1 MSVLSVRPKYDQL
14 IELLDTLVN
23 WQKFGTFL
31 PGIESEHIQVIER
44 DIRGTD
50 LQKAALFSKWF
61 SVHPDTSWQDVL
73 FGLEKSQQFTL
84 ASKVY
89 QAINITSST
98 ASSTSQGITNFCC
111 YYDIIFYIVL
121 QVCMSVEMVKLEDEV
136 AEKEIKSTIVSL
148 DKYFSDLMVAVR
160 LALDHKLQH
169 QQLLLVEFTT
179 WIEQRMDWVGQLNNI
194 KDLNKIFQKLHPYFD
209 FIDCDLIVDMSERF
223 LNDEYFGKEKKSLV
237 SELKEHMTNAETLR
251 CSSTVKELKLKLKSV
266 YSQYLA
272 DLSNMPKIHIEL
284 NNKWNEATI
293 KKLYLLIGHLL
304 PYKSK
309 QSILNH
315 IEIET
320 GSVYVKYVVIE
331 SNADCLIAYAQDKLQ
346 FMRLIGI
353 FGLRINGEP
362 ILEEDENMNFTFES
376 ALLEAANIG
385 HNEAVQFLLKLGGDV
400 DHYNEKRI
408 TALMLASKSGHE
420 QIVLTL
426 ISAGTNINI
435 QDNEGWTAL
444 MIASEN
450 GHTQVVE
457 QLLKEHAE
465 VNVKNKEG
473 VTALLK
479 ASEKGHTEVV
489 EQLLKEHADVNIQ
502 DNEGWTA
509 LLVASL
515 NGHTQVVKQLLKEN
529 ADVNIQKKSGWTA
542 LMIASHNGDTQVVEQ
557 LLKEH
562 ADVTLQNNDGW
573 TALMIT
579 IKKGHTQVIEQLC
592 KENADVNIQNKNGW
606 TALMIASQNGHTQ
619 AIEQLL
625 KEHADVNLRN
635 NNGSTALMIA
645 SERGHTQVVE
655 QLLKEHADV
664 NIQNNDGWTALM
676 IVSQNGD
683 TQVVEQ
689 LLKEDADVN
698 LQNNNGS
705 TALMLASQNDHTQV
719 VEQQLKDHANI
730 NIQNKSGWT
739 ALVIASQNGH
749 TKIVE
754 QLLKEHADV
763 NIQNKEGVTALMKAS
778 ENGHTQVVEQ
788 LLKEHPYVNI
798 QNKSGWTAL
807 MIASQNGHTKIVEQ
821 LLKEDADVNI
831 QNKKGVTALMLASAN
846 GQTQVVELLT
856 KELIDID
863 VQMKDGYTAL
873 ILACRNGHIEV
884 AECLLQSFAD
894 PHIIAYNGATA
905 FSLAAYSGNRDLVN
919 MLLDKAEPTTDE
931 IEKAIVTSC
940 YGGHPTLITF
950 LSIKLPHLTNDQREL
965 LDSCVKGDLGAVI
978 MKTLDSPDTPLVL
991 GLTPLMVASSCGH
1004 VDIVDALIQA
1014 GADVNKQESHFWL
1027 TPLFFAVRGSKSSSI
1042 VGTLLMYDAHPN
1054 VIVYNS
1060 TPLDVAI
1067 DIKKEAI
1074 SELLISCGGQ
1084 TISQLQGKKKYEL
1097 SDLQSLL
1104 STLGEEATTKSLLTT
1119 DDITMYEKSS
1129 YTLKRETKKKTIELQ
1144 SFTSLTSSFT

>member
-1 MSVLSVRPKYDQL
+1 MSADPSMSIRPKYDQL

-31 PGIESEHIQVIER
+31 PGIKSEHIQVIEC

-50 LQKAALFSKWF
+50 LQKAALFSKWL
-61 SVHPDTSWQDVL
+61 SIYPEASWQDVL
-73 FGLEKSQQFTL
+73 FALEKSQEYTL

-98 ASSTSQGITNFCC
+98 TSSTSQGITNFCC
-111 YYDIIFYIVL
+111 YYDIILYIVL

-237 SELKEHMTNAETLR
+237 SELKEHMTNAETLC

-331 SNADCLIAYAQDKLQ
+331 ANADCLIAYVQDKLQ

-353 FGLRINGEP
+353 FGLTINDEP
-362 ILEEDENMNFTFES
+362 ILKEDENMNFTFES

-385 HNEAVQFLLKLGGDV
+385 HNEAVKFLLNLGGDV
-400 DHYNEKRI
+400 DHCNEKQI

-426 ISAGTNINI
+426 ISAGTNVNI
-435 QDNEGWTAL
+435 QDNKGWTAI
-444 MIASEN
+444 MIASEI
-450 GHTQVVE
+450 GHSHVVE

-465 VNVKNKEG
+465 VNVQNKEG

-515 NGHTQVVKQLLKEN
+515 NGHTPVVKQLLKEN
-529 ADVNIQKKSGWTA
+529 ADVNIQEKSGWTA
-542 LMIASHNGDTQVVEQ
+542 LMIASH
-557 LLKEH
+557 
-562 ADVTLQNNDGW
+562 
-573 TALMIT
+573 
-579 IKKGHTQVIEQLC
+579 
-592 KENADVNIQNKNGW
+592 
-606 TALMIASQNGHTQ
+606 
-619 AIEQLL
+619 
-625 KEHADVNLRN
+625 
-635 NNGSTALMIA
+635 
-645 SERGHTQVVE
+645 
-655 QLLKEHADV
+655 
-664 NIQNNDGWTALM
+664 
-676 IVSQNGD
+676 
-683 TQVVEQ
+683 
-689 LLKEDADVN
+689 
-698 LQNNNGS
+698 
-705 TALMLASQNDHTQV
+705 
-719 VEQQLKDHANI
+719 
-730 NIQNKSGWT
+730 
-739 ALVIASQNGH
+739 NGH

-763 NIQNKEGVTALMKAS
+763 NIQNKGVTALMKAS

-831 QNKKGVTALMLASAN
+831 QNKNGWTSLMIASAN
-846 GQTQVVELLT
+846 GQTEVVELLT

-873 ILACRNGHIEV
+873 MLACRNGHIEV

-894 PHIIAYNGATA
+894 PHIIAYNRATA
-905 FSLAAYSGNRDLVN
+905 FSLAAYSGNRDLFN

-931 IEKAIVTSC
+931 IEKAVVTSC
-940 YGGHPTLITF
+940 YGGHPNVITF
-950 LSIKLPHLTNDQREL
+950 LLKKLAQVTNDQRKL
-965 LDSCVKGDLGAVI
+965 LDSCIKGDLGTVI
-978 MKTLDSPDTPLVL
+978 MKTLYHPDTPLVL

-1004 VDIVDALIQA
+1004 ADIVDALIQA
-1014 GADVNKQESHFWL
+1014 GADVNKQESHLGL

-1054 VIVYNS
+1054 VIVYNG

-1067 DIKKEAI
+1067 EIKKEAI

-1084 TISQLQGKKKYEL
+1084 TISQLQGKKNMNHL
-1097 SDLQSLL
+1097 IFSHC
-1104 STLGEEATTKSLLTT
+1104 
-1119 DDITMYEKSS
+1119 
-1129 YTLKRETKKKTIELQ
+1129 
-1144 SFTSLTSSFT
+1144 